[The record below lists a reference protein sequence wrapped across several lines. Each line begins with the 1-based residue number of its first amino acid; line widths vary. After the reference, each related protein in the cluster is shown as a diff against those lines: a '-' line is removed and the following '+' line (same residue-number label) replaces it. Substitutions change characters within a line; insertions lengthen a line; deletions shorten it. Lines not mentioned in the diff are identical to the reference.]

1 MILEI
6 SSNLVDRMHVEGA
19 LFHAISAE
27 NGLSGFDSLGGGV
40 RINGDLITIKDTGSI
55 FEVDLSAVPSE
66 GEVVDRMETIIG
78 QGRYFPDTYEDSI
91 PLDNIT
97 PTKSERSIP
106 NSADSLIETFYN
118 WIRKCASVSIQEEIE
133 TGFYQDSL
141 DNTVGVLEGDL
152 ESIEWPKSIVE
163 RHGMR
168 FHTHPQKWYMADLS
182 SKDLALLR
190 DTEGNVAADA
200 VASTFGV
207 PGIVMVSYT
216 MKKKDES
223 ADVEKE
229 VSDYLSN
236 MEEMGREEA
245 SIYLSLKDEGA
256 IDFMEPWSGRGSVS
270 QMVSNRIKDGRKKSI
285 LRDIVSDGYRLEESW
300 EIMRY

>member
-19 LFHAISAE
+19 LFHAISSE
-27 NGLSGFDSLGGGV
+27 NGLSGFESLGGGV

-55 FEVDLSAVPSE
+55 FEVDLSSITRE
-66 GEVVDRMETIIG
+66 EEVIDRMETIIG
-78 QGRYFPDTYEDSI
+78 QGRYFPDTYESSI

-106 NSADSLIETFYN
+106 NSADAFIDAFYN
-118 WIRKCASVSIQEEIE
+118 WIRKCSSVSIKEEIE

-141 DNTVGVLEGDL
+141 DNTVGVLRGDVG
-152 ESIEWPKSIVE
+152 SIKWPKSIVK

-168 FHTHPQKWYMADLS
+168 FHTHPQMWYMADLS
-182 SKDLALLR
+182 AKDLDLLK
-190 DTEGNVAADA
+190 DTKGNVAADA

-216 MKKKDES
+216 MKIKD
-223 ADVEKE
+223 DGVNVDKE
-229 VSDYLSN
+229 VSDYLST
-236 MEEMGREEA
+236 MDKMGRKEA

-256 IDFMEPWSGRGSVS
+256 IDFTEPWSDGAPIPE
-270 QMVSNRIKDGRKKSI
+270 MVSNRVAGGRKESV
-285 LRDIVSDGYRLEESW
+285 LRDIVSEGYRLEGSW